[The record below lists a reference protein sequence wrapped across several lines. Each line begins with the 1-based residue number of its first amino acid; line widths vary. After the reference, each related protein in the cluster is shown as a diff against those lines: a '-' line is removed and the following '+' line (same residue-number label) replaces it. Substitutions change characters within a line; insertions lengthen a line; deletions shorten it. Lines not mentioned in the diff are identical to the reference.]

1 MVQPTMTH
9 HQAVATD
16 MIPIITTLPD
26 RRDMEMILRHLL
38 IPQGMQHTI
47 CNKNYRGFHIKLNSS
62 DTHEI
67 RAVRLSRQQNRHHE
81 QLDN

>member
-16 MIPIITTLPD
+16 MIPILTTLPD

-47 CNKNYRGFHIKLNSS
+47 CNKNYRGFHIKLNSYHQILTRFGRFVFPVNRI
-62 DTHEI
+62 DTTN
-67 RAVRLSRQQNRHHE
+67 S
-81 QLDN
+81 